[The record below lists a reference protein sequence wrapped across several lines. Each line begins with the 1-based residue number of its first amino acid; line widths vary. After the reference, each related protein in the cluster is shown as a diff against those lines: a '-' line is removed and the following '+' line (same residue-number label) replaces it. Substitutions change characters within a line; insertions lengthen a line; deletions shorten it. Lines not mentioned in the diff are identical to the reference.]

1 MIAGDLCNCLVRYTM
16 RKIRLILPACAVLL
30 AAAVLTS
37 ELGAALTESTPD
49 TTAAAAYDD
58 QYVGDD
64 GDISAANWIEAGKKN
79 PDTRKHRLPHP
90 KTVVKKK
97 PKQ

>member
-1 MIAGDLCNCLVRYTM
+1 M
-16 RKIRLILPACAVLL
+16 RKITIFLPACAVLL

-37 ELGAALTESTPD
+37 ELGAALTEASPD
-49 TTAAAAYDD
+49 SNTAAVYDD
-58 QYVGDD
+58 EYVGDD

-79 PDTRKHRLPHP
+79 PDTRKARLPHT

-97 PKQ
+97 PKK